1 MIKFI
6 KDTLQT
12 NGKWSLKRCLAVLFS
27 HYVIVYTYTPSWNS
41 AFEVLE
47 FVVASILMFVATL
60 LGLNEYAKRL
70 QLKNKSEE

>member
-27 HYVIVYTYTPSWNS
+27 HFILVYIYTPAWNE

-60 LGLNEYAKRL
+60 LGLNEYAKRTA
-70 QLKNKSEE
+70 LKNKKEE

>member
-12 NGKWSLKRCLAVLFS
+12 NGKWSLKRCLAILLTHFIAM
-27 HYVIVYTYTPSWNS
+27 YVILPIWFPK
-41 AFEVLE
+41 FEVLE
-47 FVVASILMFVATL
+47 FVVFSFLAFVATL

-70 QLKNKSEE
+70 QLKDKSEE